1 MEHIGK
7 YKGYDVYK
15 TPQRE
20 MKYSEERALYAVSET
35 GELVLK
41 GEVVGKVNFNS
52 GSVTEF
58 DDHRCYKY
66 KYPKQREEISMDAR
80 RAYTYTETPMPKST
94 PKRGDRAKAAV
105 YDDYKGDTIGDIDL
119 DKMID
124 DFIKH
129 SRTQTIEEMVG
140 VFITTQ

>member
-15 TPQRE
+15 TSQRE
-20 MKYSEERALYAVSET
+20 MKYNEDRALFAVAET

-41 GEVVGKVNFNS
+41 GEVVGKVNFSS
-52 GSVTEF
+52 GSVTEY
-58 DDHRCYKY
+58 DDHKCYRY
-66 KYPKQREEISMDAR
+66 KYPRQKEEAPR
-80 RAYTYTETPMPKST
+80 KAPKPTGGRGKRAE
-94 PKRGDRAKAAV
+94 AQV
-105 YDDYKGDTIGDIDL
+105 YDDYKGSTIGDVDL

-140 VFITTQ
+140 VFVVME

>member
-20 MKYSEERALYAVSET
+20 MKYNEDRALFAVAET

-41 GEVVGKVNFNS
+41 GEVVGKVNFAS
-52 GSVTEF
+52 GSVQEY
-58 DDHRCYKY
+58 DDHKCYRYKY
-66 KYPKQREEISMDAR
+66 SRQKEETSTDAR
-80 RAYTYTETPMPKST
+80 RAST
-94 PKRGDRAKAAV
+94 PKPTGGKGKRAEAKV
-105 YDDYKGDTIGDIDL
+105 YDDYKGSTIGDVDL
-119 DKMID
+119 EKMID

-140 VFITTQ
+140 VFVVME

>member
-15 TPQRE
+15 TLKSE
-20 MKYSEERALYAVSET
+20 MKYNEDRALYAVSET

-41 GEVVGKVNFNS
+41 GEVVGKVNFGT

-58 DDHRCYKY
+58 DDHKCYRY
-66 KYPKQREEISMDAR
+66 KYPSHKETISMDDR
-80 RAYTYTETPMPKST
+80 RKYMYEEMAKST
-94 PKRGDRAKAAV
+94 RGGRAKAEV
-105 YDDYKGDTIGDIDL
+105 YDDYKGSTIANADL

-124 DFIKH
+124 DFIKA
-129 SRTQTIEEMVG
+129 SRAVTIEEMVG
-140 VFITTQ
+140 VFVAEV

>member
-15 TPQRE
+15 TPKNE
-20 MKYSEERALYAVSET
+20 MEYNENRALYAVAET

-41 GEVVGKVNFNS
+41 GEVVGKVNFSS
-52 GSVTEF
+52 GSVTEY
-58 DDHRCYKY
+58 DDHKCYRY
-66 KYPKQREEISMDAR
+66 KYPRKEKEVSADTR
-80 RAYTYTETPMPKST
+80 RAST
-94 PKRGDRAKAAV
+94 PKPTGGRGKRAEAQV
-105 YDDYKGDTIGDIDL
+105 YDDYKGSTVGDVDL

-140 VFITTQ
+140 VFVVME

>member
-20 MKYSEERALYAVSET
+20 MKYNEDRALFAVAET

-41 GEVVGKVNFNS
+41 GEVVGKVNFSS
-52 GSVTEF
+52 GSVTEY
-58 DDHRCYKY
+58 DDHKCYRY
-66 KYPKQREEISMDAR
+66 KYPRQKEETSRKAPVESPKPVGGR
-80 RAYTYTETPMPKST
+80 GKRAE
-94 PKRGDRAKAAV
+94 AQV
-105 YDDYKGDTIGDIDL
+105 YDDYKGSTIGDVDL

-140 VFITTQ
+140 VFVVME